1 MATEVLSPHI
11 KAKFI
16 NASFFILS
24 YNVLSLF
31 SHHCTWWTTQLYL
44 QDTEFEM
51 EETVEYNSRNT
62 ED

>member
-1 MATEVLSPHI
+1 MANGVLSPHI

-16 NASFFILS
+16 NASFFTLS
-24 YNVLSLF
+24 YKVLPLF
-31 SHHCTWWTTQLYL
+31 PHHGTWWTPQLFL